1 MKHRD
6 RSLRLKHGRTKRKT
20 ISSWASLTLCL
31 LRQSHEHNPSG
42 WQRQE
47 WKQGKGR
54 LELLL
59 GRLQWVTVR
68 SSVSRWERDRGT
80 EGQSCVTTRPLAGPH
95 RLSHAP
101 APCLRQGSHRAWL
114 WKALLGGSTAG
125 PWHSW
130 GAPAAWGNTS
140 YSRKSTQ
147 PQGSMKMPLQVRML
161 HPGGMNTAKS
171 QPGQMDLS
179 GLQKMTVLMSASPE
193 VVVRKLKVG
202 SHTVWGANQDQRA
215 IRKQNSCP
223 WFFISHIY
231 REHGYI
237 DTHPHTYR
245 VPRA

>member
-1 MKHRD
+1 MEEQKEKLSQAEHP
-6 RSLRLKHGRTKRKT
+6 SACVSSGSHMSTTLQAGKGKNESKGRGGW
-20 ISSWASLTLCL
+20 SFYWGGC
-31 LRQSHEHNPSG
+31 SG
-42 WQRQE
+42 WL
-47 WKQGKGR
+47 WGA
-54 LELLL
+54 
-59 GRLQWVTVR
+59 QWAD
-68 SSVSRWERDRGT
+68 ERGT

-95 RLSHAP
+95 HLSHAP

-147 PQGSMKMPLQVRML
+147 PQGSMKMPLQVRVL

-179 GLQKMTVLMSASPE
+179 GLQKTTVLMSASPE

-237 DTHPHTYR
+237 DIHPHTYR
-245 VPRA
+245 APRA

>member
-1 MKHRD
+1 MEEQKEKLSQAEHP
-6 RSLRLKHGRTKRKT
+6 SPCVSSGSHMSTTLQAGKGKNENKGRGGW
-20 ISSWASLTLCL
+20 SFYWGGC
-31 LRQSHEHNPSG
+31 SG
-42 WQRQE
+42 WL
-47 WKQGKGR
+47 WGA
-54 LELLL
+54 
-59 GRLQWVTVR
+59 QWAD
-68 SSVSRWERDRGT
+68 ERGT
-80 EGQSCVTTRPLAGPH
+80 EGQSCVTTRPLAGPR

-147 PQGSMKMPLQVRML
+147 PQGSMKMPLQVRVL